1 MFYDGSCWR
10 TGNLLSLVAKT
21 SDTHPQEKSIYDLKE
36 TPRPPSWLAT
46 SPVFLP
52 QGFLSRHTLRG
63 YVQWV
68 VTERLRY
75 RERDAV

>member
-1 MFYDGSCWR
+1 MFYDGSCWH
-10 TGNLLSLVAKT
+10 TGSLLSLVTIT
-21 SDTHPQEKSIYDLKE
+21 SDTHPQEKSIYNLKE
-36 TPRPPSWLAT
+36 TPRPPSWLTT

-52 QGFLSRHTLRG
+52 QGFLSHHTLRG
-63 YVQWV
+63 HVQRV